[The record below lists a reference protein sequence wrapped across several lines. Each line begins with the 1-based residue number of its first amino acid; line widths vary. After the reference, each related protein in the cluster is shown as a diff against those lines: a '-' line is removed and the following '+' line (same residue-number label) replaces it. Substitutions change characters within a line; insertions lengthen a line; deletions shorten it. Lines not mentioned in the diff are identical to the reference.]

1 MIYDSLE
8 NLEKYVGVHPRFAKA
23 IPFLK
28 ELIATDPEKGRHD
41 MPDGD
46 VDGAVYANVNAYDTN
61 VLSESSQMEVHR
73 KYIDIQI
80 ILEGEETIYLPALET
95 LHTTKAYDVGGDYEL
110 MAMPS
115 PDSCVTLNLPKGS
128 FAIFFAVEPHAPN
141 HAVSGKSTFVRKVVG
156 KVLE

>member
-28 ELIATDPEKGRHD
+28 ELIATDPEKGRRD

-61 VLSESSQMEVHR
+61 VLSESSQMEAHR

-95 LHTTKAYDVGGDYEL
+95 LRTTKEYDAGGDYEL

-128 FAIFFAVEPHAPN
+128 FAISFAGEPHAPN
-141 HAVSGKSTFVRKVVG
+141 HAVNGKSTFVRKVVG